1 MGKKVELS
9 KIVEK
14 FGLRNLTPEV
24 SYENRYITIPD
35 INRPA
40 LQLTGFFEHFSAE
53 RLKIIG
59 HV

>member
-35 INRPA
+35 LA
-40 LQLTGFFEHFSAE
+40 GGFFITMPPGF
-53 RLKIIG
+53 LG
-59 HV
+59 YTTMVF